1 MGFAFTRF
9 DIANCMRPYHC
20 LVTQEQCKEGEKAL
34 DEQNEEMM
42 SLVMERYHDMTRTME
57 EEKKA
62 KLEQLYDQIVAFQ
75 ENTDSAKEAMETT
88 TKEMEE
94 TDDLAFLLV
103 SVALLKLSRKRF
115 SLNAHRFFFF
125 FYVLQG

>member
-1 MGFAFTRF
+1 MT
-9 DIANCMRPYHC
+9 
-20 LVTQEQCKEGEKAL
+20 
-34 DEQNEEMM
+34 
-42 SLVMERYHDMTRTME
+42 LVMERYHDMTRTME

-103 SVALLKLSRKRF
+103 SVALLKLSQ
-115 SLNAHRFFFF
+115 RFFSKCTSFF
-125 FYVLQG
+125 FTSYKTKLK